1 MLLAELRQQ
10 VFRYAKQMSEDKL
23 AHGAQGNVSALDRER
38 GLVVITP
45 SAMDY
50 ATMNAADIVVIDMEG
65 NVVDGKWKPT
75 VETPLHTLFYRR
87 RPDVGAVTHCHA
99 PNVSA
104 FAAALRPIPMVLSE
118 AAACVGHEVPVA
130 PFMPS
135 GTAAFAELML
145 DVIGEGNAA
154 IMGQHGLVTC
164 GVNLRRAYG
173 AALAVEDCA
182 RAYVLA
188 KQLGCEPQVLPREV
202 CQQLHEWWLAH
213 YQQTRVTA
221 HLA

>member
-10 VFRYAKQMSEDKL
+10 VFRYAKQLSDDKL
-23 AHGAQGNVSALDRER
+23 AHGAQGNLSVLDRES

-45 SAMDY
+45 SALDY
-50 ATMNAADIVVIDMEG
+50 ATMTVGDIVVIDVQG
-65 NVVDGKWKPT
+65 KVVDGQWKPT
-75 VETPLHTLFYRR
+75 VETPMHTLFYRR
-87 RPDVGAVTHCHA
+87 RPEVGAVVHCHA

-135 GTAAFAELML
+135 GSAPFAELML

-154 IMGQHGLVTC
+154 IMGQHGLVVC

-173 AALAVEDCA
+173 TAIAVEDSA
-182 RAYVLA
+182 RAYLLA
-188 KQLGCEPQVLPREV
+188 KQLGCEPQVLPPDV
-202 CQQLHEWWLAH
+202 CRQLHEWWLAN
-213 YQQTRVTA
+213 YQQTKSGQ
-221 HLA
+221 